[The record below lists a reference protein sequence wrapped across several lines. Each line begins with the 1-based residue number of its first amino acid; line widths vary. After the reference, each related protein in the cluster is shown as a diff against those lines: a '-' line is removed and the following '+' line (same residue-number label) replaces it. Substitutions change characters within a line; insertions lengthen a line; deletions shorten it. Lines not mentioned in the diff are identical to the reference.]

1 MKRYLMSLTLREM
14 EINITMRDQLTSIR
28 MTVTKKQKITSVG
41 DDVRKV
47 GLMCIAVGNVKWNS
61 LSGKWDTSYSK

>member
-28 MTVTKKQKITSVG
+28 MTVTKKQKITSIG
-41 DDVRKV
+41 DDMGKV
-47 GLMCIAVGNVKWNS
+47 VLMCIAVENVKWNS
-61 LSGKWDTSYSK
+61 LNGKWDTSYSK

>member
-14 EINITMRDQLTSIR
+14 EVNITMRDQLMSIR
-28 MTVTKKQKITSVG
+28 MTVTKKQKIASVG
-41 DDVRKV
+41 DDVGKV

-61 LSGKWDTSYSK
+61 LNEIWDTSYSK